1 MKKTKILKNYG
12 KKRDE
17 LPHYGHLVIDF
28 FGITIW
34 YRRSA
39 RTDTI
44 F

>member
-1 MKKTKILKNYG
+1 MKKSVTNYRTTG
-12 KKRDE
+12 T
-17 LPHYGHLVIDF
+17 VIDF

-39 RTDTI
+39 CTDAI